1 MPKSVNVEFKS
12 VGFIH
17 AVNECLNKTNHEL
30 TEKMNKYAAPSYM
43 LVILHNAM
51 ELMLKDYL
59 LSRGV
64 NIETSP
70 GKSLGPKDLINEV
83 KEKIPYIKQNF
94 PKFVEFNKRRND
106 VYHRTA
112 LVPRI
117 ENLKDD
123 YKLLIGLY
131 KAVYKKKFF
140 PSIPIRYTVNALI
153 SFYSFFLAIGSA
165 SSFGSYAPL
174 VIFIGV
180 IIFPTSLFYIFS
192 YVLNQKELNGYL
204 PFRILNSS

>member
-1 MPKSVNVEFKS
+1 MPKTANDKFKT

-17 AVNECLNKTNHEL
+17 AVDECLNKTNHEL
-30 TEKMNKYAAPSYM
+30 IDKMNKYAAPSYM

-83 KEKIPYIKQNF
+83 KEKIPYIKQNL

-123 YKLLIGLY
+123 YRLLIGLY
-131 KAVYKKKFF
+131 KIVYKKKFF
-140 PSIPIRYTVNALI
+140 PTIPFRYTAYALI
-153 SFYSFFLAIGSA
+153 SFYSFFLAIGSS
-165 SSFGSYAPL
+165 SSFGSYAQF
-174 VIFIGV
+174 VILIGFL
-180 IIFPTSLFYIFS
+180 IFPTSLMYIFF
-192 YVLNQKELNGYL
+192 YMVNQKELNGYFPL
-204 PFRILNSS
+204 RILNVR